1 MKHSISTSILIKAPK
16 QIIWDILIDLPN
28 YQNWNPFIKSAS
40 GHPSLGQ
47 KLKVQIYPP
56 GGSSMSFRPTIVE
69 FQKEKVLAWLG
80 RLGIPGIF
88 DGRHEF
94 RLEETENGETLF
106 IHSESFKG
114 ILVPFMK
121 KDLDTKAKK
130 GFENMNT
137 ALKLLAENKV
147 KSIFENNMFL
157 SAEAKASNKQS

>member
-16 QIIWDILIDLPN
+16 HIIWNILTDLQN
-28 YQNWNPFIKSAS
+28 YQNWNPFIKGAS
-40 GHPSLGQ
+40 GNPSLGQ
-47 KLKVQIYPP
+47 KLKVQIHPP

-80 RLGIPGIF
+80 RLGIPGVF

-106 IHSESFKG
+106 IHSESFRG

-121 KDLDTKAKK
+121 KGLDTKAKK

-137 ALKLLAENKV
+137 ALKSLAEKKV
-147 KSIFENNMFL
+147 KKISENNL
-157 SAEAKASNKQS
+157 SLPNS